1 MTPDSAA
8 NAYREEAL
16 ETAPPIKIVRLLY
29 QGALR
34 FLDRALAADAADP
47 GSEFLALVSRADA
60 VVCELRLSLDA
71 ERAPEVAVPLR
82 ELYLFIEAQLQRA
95 MTERDPA
102 PLRAARSVLATLYEA
117 WAKVEVPAGAGA

>member
-1 MTPDSAA
+1 MNQGSAA
-8 NAYREEAL
+8 NAYLEGAL

-34 FLDRALAADAADP
+34 FLDRALAADPGDP
-47 GSEFLALVSRADA
+47 GSEFVELVSRADA
-60 VVCELRLSLDA
+60 VIYELRLSLDA
-71 ERAPEVAVPLR
+71 ERAPEVAGPLC